1 MADTETPQVI
11 RRADYAPPAFLI
23 DTVALEFD
31 LVPERTVVR
40 NTMRIRRNPDAV
52 RATHLELMGEDLTFV
67 EASID
72 GKPYANVR
80 AHEHGLTVDNVP
92 DSFELTLT
100 GICNAAANT
109 TLSGLYVSSGNFFT
123 QCEAEG
129 FRRITWF
136 LDRPDVMATYT
147 VTLRGDK
154 AAYPVL
160 LSNGNLLEEGDLPDG
175 RHFARWEDPFRKPS
189 YLFALVAGKLVA
201 LEERVK
207 TGSGKEKLLQVWVEP
222 HDLDKTRHAMDSLIH
237 SIRWDEERFGLEL
250 DLDRFMIVAVSDF
263 NMGAMENK
271 GLNIFNTKYV
281 LANPETATDTDFSN
295 IEAVVGHEYFHNW
308 TGNRV
313 TCRDWFQLSLK
324 EGLTV
329 FRDQEFSADMA
340 SGGSSVE
347 DQAARATKRIEDVR
361 VLRQMQFAE
370 DAGPMAH
377 PVRPESYVEINN
389 FYTMTVY
396 EKGSEVVRMYQTL
409 FGREGFRRGMDLYFK
424 RHDGQAVT
432 CDDFRHAMADANGR
446 DLAQYERWYSQA
458 GTPRIGVETHYDA
471 AQKRYTVT
479 LKQGYGDAS
488 AAARDTQKGPLL
500 IPFAIGLI
508 GDDGNDMPLRL
519 DGEASA
525 SSQTT
530 RVLEFTQTEQ
540 SFTFVDVAEK
550 PLPSL
555 LRNFS
560 APVVVE
566 YDYTADE
573 LAFLLAHD
581 SDPFNR
587 WEAGQRLAT
596 RELLTLAELAA
607 TGKALELDDTVVA
620 AFGRVLNDETLS
632 PAFRELA
639 LMLPSEAYLAE
650 QMDESNPAAVHSAR
664 QFVRKRL
671 ASTLKGDWLA
681 IYERHQTPGAYEPT
695 PAAAGHRA
703 LKNLALAYLAELEDP
718 ADAVRLAKAQYDSAN
733 NMTDRAA
740 ALSALLTAAASN
752 GGTAAAEA
760 LGDFYRRFEN
770 EPLVIDKWFALQ
782 AMQRGAKQRPVI
794 EIVRKLMTHPAF
806 TLKNPNRARSLIFS
820 FCSANPAQF
829 HAEDGSGYAFWA
841 EQVIALDALNPQVA
855 ARLARAL
862 ELWRRFT
869 PRLRDQMRAA
879 LEKVATQAKSRDV
892 REIVEKALA

>member
-52 RATHLELMGEDLTFV
+52 RATHLELMGEALQFV

-72 GKPYANVR
+72 GKPYANVH

-147 VTLRGDK
+147 VTLRADK

-160 LSNGNLLEEGDLPDG
+160 LSNGNLLEQGDLPDG

-207 TGSGKEKLLQVWVEP
+207 SGSGKEKLLQVWVEP

-340 SGGSSVE
+340 SGGSTVE
-347 DQAARATKRIEDVR
+347 NQAARATKRIEDVR

-424 RHDGQAVT
+424 RHDGEAVT

-458 GTPRIGVETHYDA
+458 GTPRITVDTHYDA
-471 AQKRYTVT
+471 SQKRYTVT
-479 LKQGYGDAS
+479 LTQGYGDAA

-519 DGEASA
+519 EGEALA
-525 SSQTT
+525 SPHTT
-530 RVLEFTQTEQ
+530 RVLEFTEKEQ

-671 ASTLKGDWLA
+671 ASALKGDWLA
-681 IYERHQTPGAYEPT
+681 VFERHQTPGAYEPT
-695 PAAAGHRA
+695 PEAGGHRA
-703 LKNLALAYLAELEDP
+703 LKNLALAYLAELDDP
-718 ADAVRLAKAQYDSAN
+718 ADAVRLAKAQYDAAN
-733 NMTDRAA
+733 NMTDRAS

-752 GGTAAAEA
+752 GGAAATDA
-760 LGDFYRRFEN
+760 LDDFYRRFEN

-782 AMQRGAKQRPVI
+782 AMQRGTKARPVI
-794 EIVRKLMTHPAF
+794 EIVRKLMAHPAF

-829 HAEDGSGYAFWA
+829 HAADGSGYAFWA

-869 PRLRDQMRAA
+869 PALRDQMRAA
-879 LEKVATQAKSRDV
+879 LEKVAAQAKSRDV